1 MAIDFTSAVAALGTG
16 ILDGDEKIR
25 KENLKLHSEK
35 LAAKRDA
42 MIAMKTSKYERELK
56 RYEENKPKI
65 DSLNALKVSFGNN
78 EIDAA
83 TYGKNY
89 IMATKGA
96 AEVKNIM
103 STFNTQ
109 QERDKYF
116 ATIGNSDPIKNDAV
130 WKDFKTEA
138 VIDSNYQKSI
148 NDIENK
154 YATMLKKAG
163 GDSPLINLILG
174 KKKEEI
180 ASLDIDMEDDKK
192 SINTINEVNKTIN
205 TADKNKLDEIQST
218 ISTKDTESDTVI
230 NNESIKALESV
241 GYTITN
247 EPKVY
252 GVPEKWKKDS
262 DISQLRK
269 EVKGKISSINKN
281 TVNTTLEVLSTL
293 DIAMPKQFL
302 TYEQGN
308 KNAPVTGFKDAGKIV
323 NKDIKLLDNQA
334 LNFMSNE
341 WIYGKDTD
349 ASNVSNYYSSIE
361 AENLLTSRIR
371 DYSSELST
379 SQIKKGFWKDRENF
393 VGFVPFS
400 VVGLDN
406 DFKFKD
412 GDNIKF
418 VTIDESN
425 RKLVGGL
432 YYQTL
437 KKIALKNDPEFKNS
451 TEAEAINAMQD
462 KLLKLKDGQS
472 SALLTEVKNEMKKVL
487 IKSTTDSA
495 DSGTSGTS
503 GTGEKRVIY
512 NGNSII
518 VNDESTKLF
527 KDNGVDINT
536 LPEDNVTNNN
546 KKTTTTTTNTNEA
559 NAANEVST
567 IDESKTET
575 VAKLEREKAIG
586 EEKIR
591 PSGDA
596 GQNEFQNR
604 SEVLAIL
611 PRKMSGKEIKERYAI
626 AFPLNNWTIYYPSK

>member
-35 LAAKRDA
+35 LAAKRNA

-65 DSLNALKVSFGNN
+65 DSLNALKISFGNN
-78 EIDAA
+78 KIDAA

-89 IMATKGA
+89 LMATKGA

-109 QERDKYF
+109 QEIDKYF
-116 ATIGNSDPIKNDAV
+116 ASIGNSDPIKNDAV
-130 WKDFKTEA
+130 WKDFKTES

-154 YATMLKKAG
+154 YAAMLKKAG

-180 ASLDIDMEDDKK
+180 ASLDIDMAEDKK
-192 SINTINEVNKTIN
+192 SINTIDEVNKTIN
-205 TADKNKLDEIQST
+205 TADKNKLDEIQSN

-230 NNESIKALESV
+230 NNESTKALESV

-281 TVNTTLEVLSTL
+281 TVNTTLEVLATL

-308 KNAPVTGFKDAGKIV
+308 KSAAVTGFKDAGKIV

-425 RKLVGGL
+425 KKLVGGL

-462 KLLKLKDGQS
+462 KLLKLKDGES

-487 IKSTTDSA
+487 IKSETDSA
-495 DSGTSGTS
+495 DSNTTSTK
-503 GTGEKRVIY
+503 EKRVIY
-512 NGNSII
+512 NGESII
-518 VNDESTKLF
+518 VNEESTKLF
-527 KDNGVDINT
+527 KDNGVDINS
-536 LPEDNVTNNN
+536 LPEDNVTNKN
-546 KKTTTTTTNTNEA
+546 KTTTTTDTNKTNTS
-559 NAANEVST
+559 NEVST

-575 VAKLEREKAIG
+575 VAKLEREKAIK

-591 PSGDA
+591 PGGDA
-596 GQNEFQNR
+596 GQGEFQSI
-604 SEVLAIL
+604 SEVKSIL
-611 PRKMSGKEIKERYAI
+611 PKKMSGKEIKERYAI
-626 AFPLNNWTIYYPSK
+626 AFPLNNFTIYYPSK

>member
-35 LAAKRDA
+35 LAAKRNA
-42 MIAMKTSKYERELK
+42 MIAMKTSKYERDLK

-65 DSLNALKVSFGNN
+65 DSLNALKISFGNN

-89 IMATKGA
+89 LMATKGA

-109 QERDKYF
+109 QEIDKYF
-116 ATIGNSDPIKNDAV
+116 ASIGNSDPIKNDAV
-130 WKDFKTEA
+130 WKDFKTES

-154 YATMLKKAG
+154 YAAMLKKAG

-180 ASLDIDMEDDKK
+180 ASLDIDMAEDKK
-192 SINTINEVNKTIN
+192 SINTIDEVNKTIN
-205 TADKNKLDEIQST
+205 TADKNKLDEIQSN

-230 NNESIKALESV
+230 NNESTKALESV

-262 DISQLRK
+262 DISKLREK
-269 EVKGKISSINKN
+269 VKGKISSINKN
-281 TVNTTLEVLSTL
+281 TVNTTLDVLATL

-308 KNAPVTGFKDAGKIV
+308 KKAAVTGFKDAGKIV

-341 WIYGKDTD
+341 WIYSKDTD

-462 KLLKLKDGQS
+462 KLLKLKDGES

-487 IKSTTDSA
+487 IKSETDSA
-495 DSGTSGTS
+495 DSNTTSTK
-503 GTGEKRVIY
+503 EKRVIY
-512 NGNSII
+512 NGESII
-518 VNDESTKLF
+518 VNEESTKLF
-527 KDNGVDINT
+527 KDNGVDINS
-536 LPEDNVTNNN
+536 LPEDNVTNKN
-546 KKTTTTTTNTNEA
+546 KTTTTTDTNKTNTS
-559 NAANEVST
+559 NEVST

-591 PSGDA
+591 PGGDA
-596 GQNEFQNR
+596 GQGEFQSI
-604 SEVLAIL
+604 SEVKSIL
-611 PRKMSGKEIKERYAI
+611 PKKMSGKEIKERYAI
-626 AFPLNNWTIYYPSK
+626 AFPLNNFTIYYPSK